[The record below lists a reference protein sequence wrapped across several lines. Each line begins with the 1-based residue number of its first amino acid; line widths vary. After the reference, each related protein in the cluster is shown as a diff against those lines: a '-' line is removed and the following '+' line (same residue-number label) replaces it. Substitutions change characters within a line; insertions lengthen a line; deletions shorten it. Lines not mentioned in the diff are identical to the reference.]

1 MGGSWSWQ
9 NPLPNGNNLFAISC
23 PASSTCFAA
32 GEDSPILMTSDGGTT
47 WNRQANATGIFG
59 LSCPS
64 ALVCVGVG
72 NGGLVISTSNG
83 GSSWQS
89 QVLGGGTIQFLSGVS
104 CPTTSICYADGSLG
118 TVWKSTNGGVGWT
131 AQSSGITSFNFIG
144 ASCATATDCMV
155 VGDSGLTDHT
165 ADGGITWTPVNT
177 PSSNGLEAVSCATA
191 SVCTAVGAKGEI
203 ETTANGGTVWTET
216 VFVGFGL
223 PGLTGVSCPDITY
236 CQVTADDGNVYI
248 GSLSTSW
255 GPASVGSR
263 GRLWS
268 VSCASKTSCF
278 AAGDYGFIAAT
289 TVGGT
294 GWVTQAPSY
303 AAAGTTYNGIS
314 CPSATTCFVGGS
326 AQGPGTSQV
335 GILQWTSDGGATW
348 TNQATPNNTGA
359 GAISCPSTSTCFA
372 LGAGNVINTT
382 NSGTTWTA
390 QNSGTA
396 VLQALSCPSTTV
408 CFAVGSAGAIV
419 ATTDGGAHWSSQ
431 TSGTTANLTSISCP
445 STTVCFAGG
454 KIASTGTIIF
464 DGTGNGGTSWSQL
477 STQPPGYL
485 YALSCPSTTVCFAAE
500 AGAIFAST
508 DGGVTWKNE
517 SPSGFNGLL
526 YSVSCLTST
535 TCTAVGE
542 GGAALGTSDGVNWTT
557 QYSGAVLYG
566 VSCAPGTTTCFAAG
580 AQANI
585 MRTPNVGSSW
595 LRAAPWTLR
604 DDLYGV
610 SCPTTTTCF
619 ATATEHLTGGS
630 SSVYT
635 TTNGGGLWTEVF
647 TLRGASIAGKSCS
660 VTTGCVMKRLSC
672 PTTSVCVALGSCCGS
687 PPSSFIVRTA
697 DGGTTWS
704 TIFQNITSDPVDVS
718 CPTTTTCVGAFQS
731 GTTITSSDGG
741 VTWNNQVAVAAA
753 GLTGISCPSTT
764 VCFATDAGGPGKVYV
779 TTNAG
784 ASWALSFD
792 LATDPLAGSIKSFRA
807 INCPNVSTCNAVG
820 LSGLLATTTDGGVHW
835 RTDNTLSSANV
846 TSVSCPT
853 AGTCFAATD
862 TPAILR
868 SGDSGGNWATQFGGN
883 IPTPPGVLYGS
894 SGSFAAISC
903 PSAIACFAVGGSG
916 LIVATTTGGA
926 AWSKSAPPG
935 TSDILLSIS
944 CPGASDCYAAG
955 ISPGLDPGGVE
966 VTHDGGS
973 TWTKHAL
980 NGADSADAVDCP
992 STTTCFAV
1000 GWPGAIYRT
1009 VDGGTNWTPEPNVLT
1024 GADVSLESISCVSTT
1039 SCTAVGTTG
1048 AVLATSD
1055 GVNWSGQSSTY
1066 QNLWAVMCTSSD
1078 SCVAVGDNGTAIV
1091 LSSGFW
1097 RSSPTGT
1104 TNTLTSVSCPT
1115 ANQCVA
1121 VGNAGTV
1128 LVTNNPVAGWSAQSS
1143 GVTYNLLG
1151 VSCVQAGECLAAGIA
1166 GTLVYTTDGTT
1177 WVPAPS
1183 PTFNTLH
1190 SVAFLGSGRV
1200 WAVGNGGTILVNPSM
1215 FPPVPPSVVT
1225 VSPGSGVA
1233 AGGTTVTITGRGFSN
1248 GVTGVAFGGSAAAS
1262 FTVLNDTTIT
1272 AVSPGHMV
1280 STVHVT
1286 VTAANGTSP
1295 TSIADQFT
1303 FSGLASLFTWYD
1315 LASPGM
1321 LNDNIHLL
1329 NGSGSA
1335 ANISVTMPGALGIN
1349 VALPAGQETYVSFG
1363 QGHIGGPVVVN
1374 ADQQIQASQR
1384 VQYYQT
1390 FNEVWAESAAQ
1401 ASATS
1406 YFNWYDKA
1414 SPGMFNDNIHL
1425 LNPGSA
1431 SATVTVSL
1439 PGLTP
1444 QTATIGA
1451 GAEAYVSFPKGTIGG
1466 PVTVT
1471 SSQPVLASQ
1480 RVQYNSSFKE
1490 VWAESAAQAATSTYL
1505 NWYDKASP
1513 GMSIDNIHVINP
1525 GSLIAHVTVSL
1536 PGAGDQVITVLAGGE
1551 SFITF
1556 PAGTIGGPLLV
1567 SSDQPVLASQRV
1579 VYYASFNEV
1588 WAESAAQAA
1597 LSSKVTW
1604 YDKASPGMLNDNFH
1618 VLNPGTSVANV
1629 TVSLPGAPSQVVAV
1643 PPGGESFVSF
1653 PPGTIG
1659 GPVTVTADHPVLA
1672 SQRVQYYSSFNEIW
1686 AA

>member
-1 MGGSWSWQ
+1 
-9 NPLPNGNNLFAISC
+9 
-23 PASSTCFAA
+23 
-32 GEDSPILMTSDGGTT
+32 MTTDGGTT
-47 WNRQANATGIFG
+47 WNRQANGTGIYG

-64 ALVCVGVG
+64 TLVCVGVG
-72 NGGLVISTSNG
+72 IGGLVMYTANG
-83 GSSWQS
+83 GTSWQS

-104 CPTTSICYADGSLG
+104 CPTASICYAAGSLG
-118 TVWKSTNGGVGWT
+118 TLWKSTDGGVSWT
-131 AQSSGITSFNFIG
+131 AQSSGTTTLGIIG
-144 ASCATATDCMV
+144 ASCATATNCML
-155 VGDSGLTDHT
+155 VGDGGLFDRT
-165 ADGGITWTPVNT
+165 ADGGATWNLGYL
-177 PSSNGLEAVSCATA
+177 SSFALSAVSCPSVTA
-191 SVCTAVGAKGEI
+191 CTAVGPKGEI
-203 ETTANGGTVWTET
+203 EVTTNGGVSWIRSII
-216 VFVGFGL
+216 GAFGL
-223 PGLTGVSCPDITY
+223 TAISCPDTTV
-236 CQVTADDGNVYI
+236 CLASADDGNVYI
-248 GSLSTSW
+248 GNLGAW
-255 GPASVGSR
+255 GPTSVGER

-268 VSCASKTSCF
+268 VSCASKAACF

-294 GWVTQAPSY
+294 GWVAQSPTY
-303 AAAGTTYNGIS
+303 AAAGTTYSGIS
-314 CPSATTCFVGGS
+314 CPSAITCFVGGS

-396 VLQALSCPSTTV
+396 LLQTLTCPSTAV
-408 CFAVGSAGAIV
+408 CFAAGSAGAIV
-419 ATTDGGAHWSSQ
+419 ATMDGGAHWSSQ
-431 TSGTTANLTSISCP
+431 TSGTTANLTSVSCP
-445 STTVCFAGG
+445 STTVCLAGG
-454 KIASTGTIIF
+454 MIAATGTIIF
-464 DGTGNGGTSWSQL
+464 VGTGNGGASWSQL
-477 STQPPGYL
+477 STQAPGYL

-500 AGAIFAST
+500 AGAIFGST
-508 DGGVTWKNE
+508 DGGATWKNE

-526 YSVSCLTST
+526 YSVSCVTST

-542 GGAALGTSDGVNWTT
+542 GGAALGTSDGVTWTT
-557 QYSGAVLYG
+557 QYPGAVLYW

-585 MRTPNVGSSW
+585 MRTPNMGTSW
-595 LRAAPWTLR
+595 LHAAAWNLTDSLH
-604 DDLYGV
+604 GV

-619 ATATEHLTGGS
+619 ATTS
-630 SSVYT
+630 SSINV
-635 TTNGGGLWTEVF
+635 TTNGGAGWKEAF
-647 TLRGASIAGKSCS
+647 TLRGASVAGWSCS
-660 VTTGCVMKRLSC
+660 SGNCSLSRLSC
-672 PTTSVCVALGSCCGS
+672 PTTSVCVAAGSCCS
-687 PPSSFIVRTA
+687 QPSIGFVLRTA
-697 DGGTTWS
+697 DAGVSWS
-704 TIFQNITSDPVDVS
+704 TVVLPVTSWPTDVS
-718 CPTTTTCVGAFQS
+718 CPSNSTCVAALNSGATTTSA
-731 GTTITSSDGG
+731 DGG
-741 VTWNNQVAVAAA
+741 ATWSSAVTAAPA
-753 GLTGISCPSTT
+753 GLSGISCPSTT
-764 VCFATDAGGPGKVYV
+764 VCFATGGGSPGKVYV

-784 ASWALSFD
+784 ASWSLSFD
-792 LATDPLAGSIKSFRA
+792 VATDPLAGSTKSFRA
-807 INCPNVSTCNAVG
+807 INCPSVSTCNAVG
-820 LSGLLATTTDGGVHW
+820 LSGLLATTTDGGTHW
-835 RTDNTLSSANV
+835 RTDNTLSNANV
-846 TSVSCPT
+846 TNVSCPT
-853 AGTCFAATD
+853 AGTCFATTD
-862 TPAILR
+862 TSAILR
-868 SGDSGGNWATQFGGN
+868 STDTGGDWAVQFGGN
-883 IPTPPGVLYGS
+883 FSPGPSFSYGAA
-894 SGSFAAISC
+894 GSYDAISC
-903 PSAIACFAVGGSG
+903 PSATACFAVGGYG
-916 LIVATTTGGA
+916 YVVATTTGGA
-926 AWSKSAPPG
+926 AWRKSAPQG
-935 TSDILLSIS
+935 TTDVLLSIS

-955 ISPGLDPGGVE
+955 ISPGLDPGGIE
-966 VTHDGGS
+966 VTHDGGN
-973 TWTKHAL
+973 TWTKHGL
-980 NGADSADAVDCP
+980 IGADSADAMSCP

-1000 GWPGAIYRT
+1000 GWPGAIYQT
-1009 VDGGTNWTPEPNVLT
+1009 VDGGTTWTPEPNALT
-1024 GADVSLESISCVSTT
+1024 GADVSLESVSCVSSTA
-1039 SCTAVGTTG
+1039 CTAVGTSG
-1048 AVLATSD
+1048 VVLATSD
-1055 GVNWSGQSSTY
+1055 GVTWNGQTSTN
-1066 QNLWAVMCTSSD
+1066 QNLWGVTCTSTD
-1078 SCVAVGDNGTAIV
+1078 FCVAVGDNGTAIV

-1104 TNTLTSVSCPT
+1104 TNALTSVSCPT
-1115 ANQCVA
+1115 ADQCFA
-1121 VGNAGTV
+1121 VGNAGIV
-1128 LVTNNPVAGWSAQSS
+1128 LVTANQGASWSAQSS

-1151 VSCVQAGECLAAGIA
+1151 LSCVQAGECLAAGVA

-1177 WVPAPS
+1177 WAPAPS

-1190 SVAFLGSGRV
+1190 SIAFLGSGRV
-1200 WAVGNGGTILVNPSM
+1200 WAVGNGGTILVNPNM

-1225 VSPGSGVA
+1225 VSPSSGVA

-1248 GVTGVAFGGSAAAS
+1248 GVTVVAFGGTAAAS
-1262 FTVLNDTTIT
+1262 FTVLNDRTIS
-1272 AVSPGHMV
+1272 AVTPARIV

-1286 VTAANGTSP
+1286 VTATNGTSA
-1295 TSIADQFT
+1295 TSINDQFT
-1303 FSGLASLFTWYD
+1303 FSGLTSFFTWYD

-1329 NGSGSA
+1329 NGSGSV
-1335 ANISVTMPGALGIN
+1335 ANITVTMPGALGVN
-1349 VALPAGQETYVSFG
+1349 VVLPAGQETYVSFG

-1390 FNEVWAESAAQ
+1390 FNEVWAEGAAQ

-1444 QTATIGA
+1444 LTATIGA

-1471 SSQPVLASQ
+1471 SSQPVLATQ
-1480 RVQYNSSFKE
+1480 RVQYYSSFKE
-1490 VWAESAAQAATSTYL
+1490 VWAESAAQAAAKTYL

-1525 GSLIAHVTVSL
+1525 GSSDAHVTVGL
-1536 PGAGDQVITVLAGGE
+1536 PGAGDQVITVPTGGE
-1551 SFITF
+1551 SFVTF
-1556 PAGTIGGPLLV
+1556 PAGTIGGPLMV

-1597 LSSKVTW
+1597 TTSHVTW
-1604 YDKASPGMLNDNFH
+1604 YDKASPGMFNDNFH
-1618 VLNPGTSVANV
+1618 ILNPGTLSATV
-1629 TVSLPGAPSQVVAV
+1629 TVALPGAAPQQTTVAA
-1643 PPGGESFVSF
+1643 GAESFVSF

-1659 GPVTVTADHPVLA
+1659 GPATVTSTQPVLA